1 LFRSAAEQAGDQAV
15 AALLTGMG
23 VDGARGLQLLRA
35 AGAHTL
41 AENEESCVV
50 FGMPQAA
57 IKMGAA
63 EKVVSLQRMPQA
75 ILQALQSC
83 C

>member
-1 LFRSAAEQAGDQAV
+1 
-15 AALLTGMG
+15 
-23 VDGARGLQLLRA
+23 
-35 AGAHTL
+35 
-41 AENEESCVV
+41 V

-83 C
+83 R